1 VKADHVLNLSL
12 LALAAVM
19 ILAAFAV
26 YRTPAMAFFLEGF
39 RLCG

>member
-1 VKADHVLNLSL
+1 MKADHALNLSL
-12 LALAAVM
+12 LALAGVM
-19 ILAAFAV
+19 TVAAFAV